1 METRFRNRLRSS
13 SREFNKERMAT
24 LHTPAFMHPAFSSSV
39 GPSTKGQNEAELDAM
54 RPLSSPREHDD
65 SEPETESVEVQ

>member
-1 METRFRNRLRSS
+1 
-13 SREFNKERMAT
+13 
-24 LHTPAFMHPAFSSSV
+24 MHPAFSSSV